1 MRITS
6 GQYKG
11 RRLTVPKGKDIR
23 PTSDKVRQ
31 ALFNMMLRYDLP
43 MDATVIDGFCGSGA
57 LGLEALSRGASHCT
71 FIDKNTRPAHENITA
86 LGDNDL
92 KPRCH
97 FIQKDARKP
106 GPCPASQAPANL
118 VFLDPPYHKD
128 LIPPTL
134 TALAEGGWMADETL
148 CVLEMEK
155 AYTPALPD
163 TYTPLDNRDYGD
175 TKIILCRYKSGPAE

>member
-11 RRLTVPKGKDIR
+11 RRLTIPNGKDVR

-31 ALFNMMLRYDLP
+31 ALFNILLSYDLP
-43 MDATVIDGFCGSGA
+43 VDAIVIDGFCGSGA

-71 FIDKNTRPAHENITA
+71 FIDKNTRPARENITA
-86 LGDNDL
+86 LNDKDL
-92 KPRCH
+92 NAACL
-97 FIQKDARKP
+97 FAQKDARKP
-106 GPCPASQAPANL
+106 GLRPVGQAPANL
-118 VFLDPPYHKD
+118 IFLDPPYHKD

-134 TALAEGGWMADETL
+134 TALSESGWLADEAL

-155 AYTPALPD
+155 AYTPDLPD
-163 TYTPLDNRDYGD
+163 TYTLLDNRDYGD
-175 TKIILCRYKSGPAE
+175 TKIILCRYKSDPAK